1 MRNSLRSDS
10 NSKSLSKLDEEIDK
24 LIEEEINNK
33 KKLKTLNNIIE
44 DEEELTDQ
52 IPEDLD
58 KKVLE
63 LAEGRELDMANSKKN
78 KQRKKSIDILN
89 EHLEDLYQKTIN
101 ESKAETKGT
110 DSLSKNSKL
119 GKKRKL
125 VKKKKDSDDEYINSE
140 DDDNKSV
147 NSFITHVHII
157 HSVSNGNCISLLSI
171 FFFKRLNR
179 FFSFSGDFSAC
190 FG

>member
-125 VKKKKDSDDEYINSE
+125 VKKKKDSDDEYVNSE

-147 NSFITHVHII
+147 NSFMNDD
-157 HSVSNGNCISLLSI
+157 SNYE
-171 FFFKRLNR
+171 K
-179 FFSFSGDFSAC
+179 D
-190 FG
+190 

>member
-78 KQRKKSIDILN
+78 KQRKR
-89 EHLEDLYQKTIN
+89 LY
-101 ESKAETKGT
+101 
-110 DSLSKNSKL
+110 
-119 GKKRKL
+119 
-125 VKKKKDSDDEYINSE
+125 
-140 DDDNKSV
+140 
-147 NSFITHVHII
+147 
-157 HSVSNGNCISLLSI
+157 
-171 FFFKRLNR
+171 
-179 FFSFSGDFSAC
+179 
-190 FG
+190 